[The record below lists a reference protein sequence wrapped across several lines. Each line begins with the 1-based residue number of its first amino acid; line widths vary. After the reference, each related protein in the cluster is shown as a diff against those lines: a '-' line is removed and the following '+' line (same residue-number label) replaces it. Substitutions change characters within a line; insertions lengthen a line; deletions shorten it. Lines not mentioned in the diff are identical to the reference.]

1 MAKQGTVTLHEAT
14 PVQNWRHVRKPEWVD
29 ECSRVYDGMALKVAG
44 HVWRQVLVVFDGE
57 RTTAYLTANGFD
69 WRAQGHIA
77 YVQRACHQA
86 YGEGGAEV
94 LARRQMGHGRA
105 AVLRCVPHLLQGA

>member
-69 WRAQGHIA
+69 WRAHGPAIHQI
-77 YVQRACHQA
+77 RSKTAC
-86 YGEGGAEV
+86 Y
-94 LARRQMGHGRA
+94 RRVVREWFKDFCHVDVAFR
-105 AVLRCVPHLLQGA
+105 